1 MNIGESNR
9 TKLFQPFG
17 RIWIEPLVE
26 EKRDPNINSERRFPN
41 FVVERRL
48 MELMNGK
55 IGIENEPGIGTT
67 FWIELPCVEGN
78 ADPVSLS

>member
-1 MNIGESNR
+1 M
-9 TKLFQPFG
+9 PYD

-26 EKRDPNINSERRFPN
+26 EIRDRNFFMERRFPN
-41 FVVERRL
+41 FVVERKL

-67 FWIELPCVEGN
+67 FWIELPCIEGN
-78 ADPVSLS
+78 ADPVSLF